1 MRVTAST
8 QPSIP
13 RLNAMDDADVI
24 SRTIIGVELEVAVKN
39 GTSIVTD
46 EPSEISDSLA
56 MLRSRRMIPNR

>member
-1 MRVTAST
+1 
-8 QPSIP
+8 
-13 RLNAMDDADVI
+13 MDDADVI

-39 GTSIVTD
+39 GDSIVTD